1 MLGSARVMI
10 VGCGD
15 FGSTLANELSRR
27 GFAVVAIDMRE
38 DAFNLLDSDF
48 DGEAVT
54 GDGSIVSVLEECG
67 IEHASYLVAATECE
81 TTNFFIAE
89 VASELYGVEHVLP
102 RVEGKTL
109 VGLLDDLNV
118 SPICPRLIC
127 VDEFYRLSG
136 LDAGSAVRS

>member
-15 FGSTLANELSRR
+15 FGSTLASALSRQ

-38 DAFNLLDSDF
+38 DAFDLLDGDF

-54 GDGSIVSVLEECG
+54 GDGGIVSVLEECG
-67 IEHASYLVAATECE
+67 IAHASYLVAATGCE

-102 RVEGKTL
+102 RVESTAL
-109 VGLLDDLNV
+109 VRLLDDLNA

-136 LDAGSAVRS
+136 LDAGSVVRS